1 MLRCQFLSMNYF
13 LRYCLIIA
21 LFFSVSCNQN
31 PTDKSSE
38 EDENNGNNP
47 ELSSKTESYDPGII
61 STQKGG
67 NLTALE
73 VKDLIEENPDV
84 IILDVRTPE
93 EFKSGSVE
101 NAINLNIYSP
111 NFIDEIRALKRTEA
125 YLLYCAVG
133 GRSSTASELMK
144 NEGFTSVF
152 NSKKGFSDLKGVG
165 ITTKE

>member
-1 MLRCQFLSMNYF
+1 MLKCQFLSMNY
-13 LRYCLIIA
+13 LIRYCLIIA
-21 LFFSVSCNQN
+21 LFFSVSCKQN
-31 PTDKSSE
+31 TSDKPSE
-38 EDENNGNNP
+38 GDENNSKNF
-47 ELSSKTESYDPGII
+47 ELSSRSESDDPGII

-84 IILDVRTPE
+84 IILDVRTPA
-93 EFKSGSVE
+93 EFESGSVE

-111 NFIDEIRALKRTEA
+111 NFIKEIKALKRTEA
-125 YLLYCAVG
+125 YLLYCTVG

-144 NEGFTSVF
+144 NEGFMSVF
-152 NSKKGFSDLKGVG
+152 NSKNGFSSLKQAG